1 MDVAVR
7 ASESETG
14 TDRQKNALQRKTCLG
29 ADLANIGAQMD
40 SHFRANYENEPKV
53 REVEK

>member
-14 TDRQKNALQRKTCLG
+14 TYWQKNALQRKKCLG
-29 ADLANIGAQMD
+29 ADLANSGAQMD
-40 SHFRANYENEPKV
+40 NHFRANYENEPKV
-53 REVEK
+53 QEVEK